1 MNEFDTRKNT
11 LSDQNFEPQQTQTGF
26 ETQGPTSGRELQ
38 PSDPIKRENVI
49 SGIVGAFLGSLIGV
63 VVIVLLDQ
71 LGYVAALSGIVMGV
85 CTLKG
90 YELLGGKLSKRGVVI
105 SVLIMILM
113 VWVGTRAAWAL
124 ALQKEIYT
132 DESFFT
138 VFRYFDTAVDSL
150 NAQGVDIT
158 SDFMES
164 LFMQYLFSVLGSAS
178 TIITAFRSQK

>member
-1 MNEFDTRKNT
+1 M
-11 LSDQNFEPQQTQTGF
+11 
-26 ETQGPTSGRELQ
+26 
-38 PSDPIKRENVI
+38 
-49 SGIVGAFLGSLIGV
+49 
-63 VVIVLLDQ
+63 
-71 LGYVAALSGIVMGV
+71 AALSGIVMGV

>member
-11 LSDQNFEPQQTQTGF
+11 LSDQNFEPQQTPTGF

-105 SVLIMILM
+105 SVLIMICKL
-113 VWVGTRAAWAL
+113 
-124 ALQKEIYT
+124 LQGIFLTKFIWK
-132 DESFFT
+132 T